1 MPTWGMGALPRPGR
15 APPTSGFAGGEGAPP
30 HLLTPWLTWG
40 SGIWLSQFLARNR
53 SMSTGFGRYRY
64 GQNPRANMQVVGWVP
79 DLSGITVG
87 TLASAAPL
95 PAPSGEASSVD
106 ILDQVHENSLRR
118 VCLLAS
124 STMSARSNAS
134 WINVPSAPG
143 TDGDSPPSD
152 APATGGDLP
161 PIDAPATGGDPPD
174 TVGDAAATGECPM
187 DCQSEGHRNAH
198 WDSEGKKPENRN
210 PGPRYRLFRPRIRIP
225 RVAL

>member
-1 MPTWGMGALPRPGR
+1 
-15 APPTSGFAGGEGAPP
+15 
-30 HLLTPWLTWG
+30 
-40 SGIWLSQFLARNR
+40 
-53 SMSTGFGRYRY
+53 MSTGFGRYRY

-124 STMSARSNAS
+124 STMSAGSNAS
-134 WINVPSAPG
+134 WINVPSEAPG
-143 TDGDSPPSD
+143 AGGDSPPSD
-152 APATGGDLP
+152 APATGGDSP
-161 PIDAPATGGDPPD
+161 PSGAPATGGAPA
-174 TVGDAAATGECPM
+174 DAAATGECPM

-210 PGPRYRLFRPRIRIP
+210 PGPRYRPFRSRVRIP